1 MKTKMH
7 SVRHAR
13 KRPAEM
19 NNCRKLVSILILA
32 MLIAV
37 VTMPNSYGEEK
48 LGKISGQIINK
59 ENSQSLLGATIS
71 VQGTALGAITDLD
84 GNFRINKVPVGTYSL
99 MATSVGFAPVLIS
112 EITVIEGTVTTVNF
126 IMEPK
131 VMEMEGVKVE
141 ATVNKNTQAI
151 LLHQRRNAAVV
162 SDGISSQEISRA
174 ASGDAAEAMTKVTGA
189 SVVDGKFV
197 FVRGL
202 GDRYSN
208 TQLNG
213 STMASPDPDKQ
224 AVALDMFPS
233 GLLDNIIIEKSFT
246 PDKPGDFTGG
256 SVNINTKD
264 YPETKSLVFSTST
277 GTNSITRA
285 GEELLAQDH
294 SSKDWLGF
302 DSGHRGIPQIV
313 LDHPNDM
320 LGQKGTSFEI
330 SGTGLADSAYLVD
343 YYEDASQAFNP
354 EMTGKKREIPLNQNH
369 SLSYGNLHSIFG
381 NPLGMVA
388 SLSYSKKYNSYDGIY
403 GSYERTSNTTVL
415 QPKYTFDNTWGKEE
429 VLWGG
434 LINLKYGFHPSHK
447 IGWNLV
453 HTRNGESEARYMF
466 GEWPEFVE
474 EGSYARNNVLSYTER
489 KVTANQFS
497 GSHAL
502 FDNKIRADWQIA
514 LDRTS
519 QENPDVRFFT
529 DQVSYSETVDSI
541 TGRPVDT
548 LYQIVT
554 SRFSKPKR
562 LWREIEVDKNEY
574 QANVTIPISTH
585 TKFKHGFAIQNTH
598 RDVWERRFEYL
609 NNLSYPGFNGDIQ
622 AYIEDVGL
630 DTVTTREVGGITR
643 YRYSYTNVLKEFS
656 EPNNSYTGD
665 KEIFATYCM
674 IEMPL
679 VLNLHFVG
687 GVRYEETEMH
697 TISSKGALLGKG
709 ISEQDLLPSVNIIYR
724 MGDRMNFRTSFSRT
738 LARPSLLEIS
748 ASHIETFNDGDIYS
762 GNPNLQMSKARNYDL
777 RWEWFLNPGEIIAV
791 SFFYKKIYDPIE
803 EVILHPV
810 HFEIQPQNSED
821 AELRGFELE
830 YRRRLGFISNTL
842 RNFRLGGNYT
852 YVKSEVK
859 LTDAELL
866 PVRTFDPDFPDTRPL
881 WGQSPYMVNV
891 DFGFDSY
898 ATGTS
903 LSLFYNVIGK
913 RLKYN
918 SQGATPDVY
927 EEPRNLLDFTLSQ
940 KVLLGSTFK
949 FAVKNILNE
958 DEKIVYDDLN
968 GTVTEEYIH
977 DQRKMGVSYTF
988 GVSYQVW

>member
-1 MKTKMH
+1 LFFA
-7 SVRHAR
+7 V
-13 KRPAEM
+13 
-19 NNCRKLVSILILA
+19 
-32 MLIAV
+32 AV
-37 VTMPNSYGEEK
+37 VPKSQGQEK

-59 ENSQSLLGATIS
+59 ENSQALLGASIA
-71 VQGTALGAITDLD
+71 VQGTALGAIADLD
-84 GNFRINKVPVGTYSL
+84 GNFRINKIPVGTYSL
-99 MATSVGFAPVLIS
+99 MATSVGFAPVIIS
-112 EITVIEGTVTTVNF
+112 EIAVTEGAVTTVNF

-141 ATVNKNTQAI
+141 ATASKNTQAI
-151 LLHQRRNAAVV
+151 LLHQRRNASAVT
-162 SDGISSQEISRA
+162 DGISSQEISRA
-174 ASGDAAEAMTKVTGA
+174 GSSDAAEAMTKVTGA

-213 STMASPDPDKQ
+213 SSLASPDPDKQ

-256 SVNINTKD
+256 SVNLNTKD
-264 YPETKSLVFSTST
+264 YPESKSLVFSTST
-277 GTNSITRA
+277 GTNSVTRA
-285 GEELLAQDH
+285 GEELLVQDR

-302 DSGHRGIPQIV
+302 DSGRRDIPQIV
-313 LDHPNDM
+313 LDHPDDM

-330 SGTGLADSAYLVD
+330 SETGLADSAYLVD
-343 YYEDASQAFNP
+343 YYENASKAFNA
-354 EMTGKKREIPLNQNH
+354 EMTGKNREIPLNQSH
-369 SLSYGNLHSIFG
+369 SLSYGNQHSIFG
-381 NPLGMVA
+381 NPLGMIA
-388 SLSYSKKYNSYDGIY
+388 SLSYSRKYGSYDGFF
-403 GSYERTSNTTVL
+403 GSFERTANTSLL
-415 QPKYTFDNTWGKEE
+415 QTKYAYDNISGKEE
-429 VLWGG
+429 ILWGG

-453 HTRNGESEARYMF
+453 YTRNGESEARNMQ
-466 GEWPEFVE
+466 GEWPEFIE
-474 EGSYARNNVLSYTER
+474 EGAYARNYVLSYTER

-502 FDNKIRADWQIA
+502 FDNKVRADWQIA
-514 LDRTS
+514 IDRTS
-519 QENPDVRFFT
+519 QENPDVRYFT
-529 DQVSYSETVDSI
+529 DQVSYSEEVDSI
-541 TGRPVDT
+541 TGRPIDT
-548 LYQIVT
+548 TYQIVT

-562 LWREIEVDKNEY
+562 LWRDIEVDKNEY
-574 QANVTIPISTH
+574 LANISIPLSSRS
-585 TKFKHGFAIQNTH
+585 KFKHGFAIQNTH
-598 RDVWERRFEYL
+598 RDVWERRFEYVD
-609 NNLSYPGFNGDIQ
+609 NAHYTSFDGDIQ
-622 AYIEDVGL
+622 GYIEDIGL
-630 DTVTTREVGGITR
+630 DTVTTRDVGGVTR
-643 YRYSYTNVLKEFS
+643 YRYRYSNILKEYS
-656 EPNNSYTGD
+656 EPRNSYTGD
-665 KEIFATYCM
+665 KEVFATYGM
-674 IEMPL
+674 LDVPL
-679 VLNLHFVG
+679 IWNLSFVG

-697 TISSKGALLGKG
+697 TFGSNGILLGKG
-709 ISEQDLLPSVNIIYR
+709 ISEQDLLPSVNFIYR
-724 MGDRMNFRTSFSRT
+724 VGDRMNVRASYSRT

-762 GNPNLQMSKARNYDL
+762 GNPDLQMSKARNYDL
-777 RWEWFLNPGEIIAV
+777 RWEWFVNPGEIIAV
-791 SFFYKKIYDPIE
+791 SLFYKKIYDPIE

-810 HFEIQPQNSED
+810 HFEIQPQNAAD

-830 YRRRLGFISNTL
+830 YRRRLGFINNTL

-852 YVKSEVK
+852 YVKSEIK
-859 LTDAELL
+859 LTDAELV

-881 WGQSPYMVNV
+881 WGQSPFMVNL

-903 LSLFYNVIGK
+903 LSLFYNVIGR

-927 EEPRNLLDFTLSQ
+927 EESRSILDFTLSQ
-940 KVLLGSTFK
+940 KILLGSTFK

-958 DEKIVYDDLN
+958 DEKLVYDDLN
-968 GTVTEEYIH
+968 GAIEQEYIH
-977 DQRKMGVSYTF
+977 DQHKLGVTYTF